1 MQEKRLPP
9 FTPFLI
15 PSLLMILLGWGGIF
29 ALVLYTRPLVWAR
42 WGLYALLFIALTGLA
57 LPVVY
62 FFHLRFPN
70 DPPPGARVIVR
81 QAQWAGVY
89 GILLLWL
96 RSGNLLTLWL
106 GFGLGAGL
114 LAIETLLRLRERSLW
129 KPPVHNEPSP
139 LTSDDKPA

>member
-15 PSLLMILLGWGGIF
+15 PSLLMTFLGGGGIV
-29 ALVLYTRPLVWAR
+29 ALMLYTRPLVWAR
-42 WGLYALLFIALTGLA
+42 WGLYALLFITLTGLA

-62 FFHLRFPN
+62 FFHLRFPS
-70 DPPPGARVIVR
+70 DPPPGVRVIVR

-96 RSGNLLTLWL
+96 RSGNLLTLWI
-106 GFGLGAGL
+106 GFGLAAGL
-114 LAIETLLRLRERSLW
+114 LAIESLLRLRERSLW
-129 KPPVHNEPSP
+129 KPTTPVEPS
-139 LTSDDKPA
+139 TVTNDDQPA